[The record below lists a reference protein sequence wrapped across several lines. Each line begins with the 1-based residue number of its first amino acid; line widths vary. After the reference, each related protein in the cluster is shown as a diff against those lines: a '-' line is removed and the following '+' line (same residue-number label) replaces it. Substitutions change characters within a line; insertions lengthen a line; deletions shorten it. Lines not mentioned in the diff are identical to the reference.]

1 MIDEYDDVG
10 VSVGGGFVDGFEELL
25 GHDLHFWVL
34 AACLA
39 TALLWVHLVG
49 LKELANLYR
58 KMGKLKIFVSE
69 LSFEKTRI
77 NFLLNLY

>member
-1 MIDEYDDVG
+1 
-10 VSVGGGFVDGFEELL
+10 
-25 GHDLHFWVL
+25 VL

-39 TALLWVHLVG
+39 TALLRVHLVG

>member
-10 VSVGGGFVDGFEELL
+10 VGVGGWFVDGFEELL
-25 GHDLHFWVL
+25 GHHLHFWVL

-39 TALLWVHLVG
+39 TALLCVHLVC

-58 KMGKLKIFVSE
+58 KMGKLKSLWVS
-69 LSFEKTRI
+69 LV
-77 NFLLNLY
+77 LNKLESTFY